1 MFKDNLSFIYSN
13 MSALRKEIE
22 QEMKRVRIDKT
33 RLFDILLKLCD
44 NGGGAGGIGP
54 QGPPGPPGPAGPAGP
69 PGPAGKTGP
78 PGPAGSTSPAAPA
91 AAPATKAPAPAKKA
105 APKKKVAVSA

>member
-1 MFKDNLSFIYSN
+1 

-54 QGPPGPPGPAGPAGP
+54 QGPPGPPGPPGPAGP
-69 PGPAGKTGP
+69 KCECNCDTK
-78 PGPAGSTSPAAPA
+78 AAPA
-91 AAPATKAPAPAKKA
+91 AKAPAAKAPAAKAPAKKA
-105 APKKKVAVSA
+105 PAKKKPASPEA